1 MGPKKVKKGFTL
13 IEIIVAIV
21 LVGLVSGMAYS
32 LLMFSNRMLANSN
45 KHYDVQ
51 NDIRL
56 ASSYLTKELRFATDL
71 EIISV
76 SDSKT
81 EVTSGVTG
89 YNYFYIE
96 NGIVNQAIYDETT
109 ASYSVK
115 PISKLIMG
123 TESSFVKDASKN
135 NVLNL
140 TLTANQEEKKYS
152 VSTAIVLEN
161 FPLISSSK
169 AIVGNSGLA
178 VKYKTKAPHASLI
191 QVTSITI
198 TGDTAITTL
207 DGQIDLDVI
216 ILPNDASIKSV
227 VWSISD
233 TGFASV
239 DSAGVVTAQNNGT
252 VIVTAIA
259 ADGSGISDTHTITIS
274 GQSSTPTPTPTI
286 TVTPEP
292 TPIVTPIVT
301 PTPMPTPIPT
311 PSFPVN
317 VNEGSTNT
325 SNAFDVDFGNN
336 KVTTIQ
342 LVESNNPLIVLTPQI
357 GASKKNATLQLA
369 GLVEIDDWII
379 VRFIHEDGRIAVVKF
394 VYSVST
400 KWIKA

>member
-1 MGPKKVKKGFTL
+1 M
-13 IEIIVAIV
+13 
-21 LVGLVSGMAYS
+21 
-32 LLMFSNRMLANSN
+32 
-45 KHYDVQ
+45 
-51 NDIRL
+51 
-56 ASSYLTKELRFATDL
+56 
-71 EIISV
+71 
-76 SDSKT
+76 
-81 EVTSGVTG
+81 
-89 YNYFYIE
+89 
-96 NGIVNQAIYDETT
+96 
-109 ASYSVK
+109 
-115 PISKLIMG
+115 
-123 TESSFVKDASKN
+123 
-135 NVLNL
+135 
-140 TLTANQEEKKYS
+140 
-152 VSTAIVLEN
+152 STAIVLEN